1 MRYFSLF
8 FWLCLLGSSTLL
20 ANHHHHRRAAPAKPT
35 RVAHRYHFTSPLYG
49 QNALTQILNRLIQP
63 NSRSAK
69 IAVYVKSMRHGD
81 ILYAHS
87 IYQSLAPASTLKILT
102 AEAALLY
109 LGPNYRFNTQLL
121 TDSGTI
127 TNGVLQG
134 NLYVV
139 LSGDPTFTDD
149 NLLELLSALR
159 SKSIHAIA
167 GNIYI
172 DRTAYDQEFYGPGW
186 KVRDKQYCYA
196 APISASIINRNCPSF
211 YSKMGMGSVVNNIS
225 EYNRLLLRNA
235 FKTLA
240 ITVYG
245 NILFA
250 PAPATLFSINNHYSE
265 PLTVLINN
273 MLKKS
278 DNIIAGAIFKKIG
291 QRYTQKPGSWERGSL
306 AVSQILKDQSH
317 VHTNGVKI
325 LDGSGLSPEN
335 QATPSQMMEALDF
348 AYHHALLHDTLLT
361 SLPISGV
368 DGTLKH
374 RMYPIAHKVRAKTGT
389 IAGVVALA
397 GFVESKNKEP
407 LAFVIMIN
415 GYKGG
420 NTRYKTLEDQIA
432 MALTRYQRT

>member
-1 MRYFSLF
+1 MTVRYFSLF

-167 GNIYI
+167 GN
-172 DRTAYDQEFYGPGW
+172 
-186 KVRDKQYCYA
+186 
-196 APISASIINRNCPSF
+196 
-211 YSKMGMGSVVNNIS
+211 
-225 EYNRLLLRNA
+225 
-235 FKTLA
+235 
-240 ITVYG
+240 
-245 NILFA
+245 
-250 PAPATLFSINNHYSE
+250 
-265 PLTVLINN
+265 
-273 MLKKS
+273 
-278 DNIIAGAIFKKIG
+278 
-291 QRYTQKPGSWERGSL
+291 
-306 AVSQILKDQSH
+306 
-317 VHTNGVKI
+317 
-325 LDGSGLSPEN
+325 
-335 QATPSQMMEALDF
+335 
-348 AYHHALLHDTLLT
+348 
-361 SLPISGV
+361 
-368 DGTLKH
+368 
-374 RMYPIAHKVRAKTGT
+374 
-389 IAGVVALA
+389 
-397 GFVESKNKEP
+397 
-407 LAFVIMIN
+407 
-415 GYKGG
+415 
-420 NTRYKTLEDQIA
+420 
-432 MALTRYQRT
+432 